1 MAQRIPIVMGCYGI
15 GVGRTAA
22 AAVEQHHDADGIVW
36 PLPIAPLQVMVVP
49 VNVTDSRSWE
59 TAQSLHNALEAAGVE
74 VLLDDRDERPGVKF
88 KDADLIGLPLRVT
101 IGKALAQGQVEL
113 MARRARRTIM
123 VRVEEA
129 VPRLRQIVTGGEHAF
144 PELFAS

>member
-1 MAQRIPIVMGCYGI
+1 
-15 GVGRTAA
+15 
-22 AAVEQHHDADGIVW
+22 
-36 PLPIAPLQVMVVP
+36 MVVP
-49 VNVTDSRSWE
+49 VNVTDNRCWE
-59 TAQSLHNALEAAGVE
+59 AAQSIHDTLEACGIE

-113 MARRARRTIM
+113 MARRVRRTTL
-123 VRVEEA
+123 VQLEE
-129 VPRLRQIVTGGEHAF
+129 VGPRLRQIISTGEDAF